1 MDQYGQF
8 NNGGGGYG
16 GFGGGYGGAEMA
28 MPGGYGLV
36 FRLLKM
42 KIRRM
47 IRAVKSKI
55 VCPHISPE
63 K

>member
-16 GFGGGYGGAEMA
+16 GYGGGYGGAEMA

-36 FRLLKM
+36 FGF
-42 KIRRM
+42 
-47 IRAVKSKI
+47 
-55 VCPHISPE
+55 
-63 K
+63 

>member
-28 MPGGYGLV
+28 MPGGYG
-36 FRLLKM
+36 
-42 KIRRM
+42 
-47 IRAVKSKI
+47 
-55 VCPHISPE
+55 
-63 K
+63 

>member
-36 FRLLKM
+36 FRLLKL
-42 KIRRM
+42 KIIRM
-47 IRAVKSKI
+47 IRAVI
-55 VCPHISPE
+55 VVHNILPE

>member
-36 FRLLKM
+36 FRLLKL
-42 KIRRM
+42 KIIRM
-47 IRAVKSKI
+47 IRAI
-55 VCPHISPE
+55 VVHNILPE

>member
-42 KIRRM
+42 KIQQ
-47 IRAVKSKI
+47 SKKI
-55 VCPHISPE
+55 
-63 K
+63 KTYFMMKR

>member
-36 FRLLKM
+36 FGF
-42 KIRRM
+42 
-47 IRAVKSKI
+47 
-55 VCPHISPE
+55 
-63 K
+63 

>member
-36 FRLLKM
+36 FRLRKLKIEQLFCNIFSASV
-42 KIRRM
+42 KI
-47 IRAVKSKI
+47 
-55 VCPHISPE
+55 HT
-63 K
+63 

>member
-16 GFGGGYGGAEMA
+16 GFGGGYGGAEMT

-36 FRLLKM
+36 FRLPKLK
-42 KIRRM
+42 IISM
-47 IRAVKSKI
+47 IRDNI
-55 VCPHISPE
+55 LPE